1 MTGSAPRAP
10 HAIVALDPPHPAQW
24 IVVNDGVM
32 GGRSAGALQL
42 RERSLVFSGTLNTNG
57 GGFASCRSRSL
68 EVALAPFATV
78 ALRVRGD
85 GREYACDLREEATV
99 RGSGVTWKSRFLTV
113 ADEWIDVELPLA
125 SFAPTWRGTTLR
137 PAGNAADAEFH
148 HTVRSVGFTIAD
160 GRDGPFTLEVAA
172 IGAR

>member
-1 MTGSAPRAP
+1 MILT
-10 HAIVALDPPHPAQW
+10 LDPPRPAQW

-42 RERSLVFSGTLNTNG
+42 LERSLLFSGVLNTNG
-57 GGFASCRSRSL
+57 GGFASARSTSL
-68 EVALAPFATV
+68 DAGLAPFAAIV
-78 ALRVRGD
+78 LRVRGD

-99 RGSGVTWKSRFLTV
+99 RGSGVTWKSRFTTV
-113 ADEWIDVELPLA
+113 PGEWIDVELPLV

-137 PAGNAADAEFH
+137 PAGVAADATFH
-148 HTVRSVGFTIAD
+148 HTVQSVGLTIAD
-160 GRDGPFTLEVAA
+160 GRDGPFQLEVAA